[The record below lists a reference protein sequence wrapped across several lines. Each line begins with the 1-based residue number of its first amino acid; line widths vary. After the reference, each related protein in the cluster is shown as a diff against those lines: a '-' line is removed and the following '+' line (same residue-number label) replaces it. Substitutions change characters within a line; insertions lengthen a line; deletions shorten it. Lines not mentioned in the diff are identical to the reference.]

1 MHIRVALF
9 YRNFVELS
17 PKTQRLYKNPKIV
30 NFVRNA
36 HLKMS
41 NLDKKMPQ
49 HNFQFHAVFSFLYM
63 PIWISFTYLL
73 NLAQMLYIKYDQQY
87 GKLKFSTPFQR
98 IYSIILEPTLMYIFS
113 HRVVSCLPNSR
124 VGLPGWMVAWSR
136 RRRIFWGHQNLEL
149 VHKVNTNFPD
159 IVGDILKTGGSTV
172 VPVWV
177 GKDDL
182 PRPLGAKFFPSKSN
196 QI

>member
-1 MHIRVALF
+1 
-9 YRNFVELS
+9 
-17 PKTQRLYKNPKIV
+17 
-30 NFVRNA
+30 
-36 HLKMS
+36 
-41 NLDKKMPQ
+41 
-49 HNFQFHAVFSFLYM
+49 
-63 PIWISFTYLL
+63 
-73 NLAQMLYIKYDQQY
+73 
-87 GKLKFSTPFQR
+87 
-98 IYSIILEPTLMYIFS
+98 MYIFS

-182 PRPLGAKFFPSKSN
+182 PRPLGAKFGRIFPQ
-196 QI
+196 QIQPRPYFSTNPTFENPLKNPTSYLVVEASF